1 MEGIVSKN
9 RVERTGVST
18 SAAAE
23 LRIVVLKIDHQTS
36 PEAMRKLAAC
46 VAARPQTDAW
56 SICDWS
62 IVSPKRR

>member
-1 MEGIVSKN
+1 VEGIMSKN
-9 RVERTGVST
+9 RVERKGVSASVPT
-18 SAAAE
+18 KT

-62 IVSPKRR
+62 IVSPK